1 MHRTKLVVGSYFAIL
16 LAACGGGGGSGPQ
29 GTGKDAGTNPN
40 PMDSSVVGAI
50 DAGDAGSYVL
60 DANTTLPQPEDS
72 GGPVCLTE
80 CAADD
85 CGKVPN
91 GCREF
96 LECGDCETGQ
106 VCGAGGPNKCG
117 FPPPNECV
125 PKSPTDAC
133 DGKCGWVSDGCSDVI
148 QCTSDNGGASCTV
161 GQLCEN
167 AVCTDPTPQCTPATC
182 EQKNH
187 LCGLDSDGCED
198 VIDCG
203 PCGNQEKCNYDESG
217 NTCVPD
223 VPVVCTPTPD
233 TTACAGTCGIVGD
246 GCGEQIDCEANLATR
261 CPDGE
266 TCGGGLLPG
275 ACGAGETCTPIAV
288 TQACQGKCGSQSNGC
303 GEAYECT
310 SENGGQTCDVANG
323 ESCGGGLVPNQCGKA
338 PCTPRTQLEACP
350 GNANGASCGEQPD
363 NCDGLI
369 DCGGC
374 HQGEQC
380 GLFEPSICGTLPVC
394 QPVAPETAC
403 MGKCGSVS
411 DGCGGL
417 YQCAIG
423 NGGVTCTGEEY
434 CGANSMPNRCGIPP
448 SSCVPRDCEE
458 LGHTCGF
465 ASDGCGHV
473 LNCWPE
479 CDGVSGNCTGSCG
492 NASACLAD
500 SGTGEQ
506 SCISGGPTCTG
517 SLCSTVPSSC
527 AGNSPT
533 TLTGTV
539 RTPGRAGDIDQ
550 LPVPNALV
558 YIPAE
563 PGVALPSIFQGVQS
577 NNTASCGRCNDEK
590 LVADGQSV
598 LAAAVTDYKGEFVLQ
613 GRIPVSSAFTL
624 VIKVGKW
631 RRVVQVPSG
640 VSVACE
646 SRALIHEYTRLAA
659 HRTDGL
665 TGTHLPL
672 VAVSTGDVDAMECVL
687 RGIGISE
694 SEFTVPSGTGRVHM
708 YRANGTRM
716 PGPTCTGTYSGGTSC
731 SANSNYGC
739 VNNRSG
745 CSWNNI
751 SVADTTLYASQG
763 AINAYDMVV
772 FDCEG
777 TGHSVRGADP
787 LGRVLSYVNNGGRVF
802 ASHWSYEWLDNNG
815 TLNDA
820 SSWTNSGS
828 ATSATAYVSLPS
840 GNTTRPRA
848 NPVKSLVYRDWL
860 NWQGALT
867 GSTAGMLNNLA
878 TPQLQI
884 VDPRDVAGGTAGAS
898 TDEWMY
904 RDSNG
909 AKIQQL
915 SFNTP
920 YGAADDQ
927 ICGRV
932 AFTAFHVATNDS
944 NTTLSTSGLYF
955 PRECRSGALTPQEK
969 TLAFMLFDLGAC
981 VSTGDPPQPPEC
993 EEKTVG
999 DLCPNPN
1006 DACGFIADGCGGVVD
1021 CAGCAAGFYC
1031 DGNLCRPQQCTPAS
1045 CASLGYTCGSWPDG
1059 CGGIALNS
1067 QAQAGCGECTGGQVC
1082 GLNSPG
1088 ICGGCVRIPEA
1099 TQCPANSC
1107 GVVSD
1112 GCGGTYNCGLCPSG
1126 FCGGSGPNR
1135 CGENM
1140 CTALTQSQ
1148 ACAMAMPPKNC
1159 GLVADGCGGTVN
1171 CGTCTQP
1178 DTCGGGGA
1186 PNVCGHPMCTPK
1198 TLQQACSGLSC
1209 GWVSDG
1215 CGGAINCGT
1224 CSNGGVCGGAGPN
1237 QCGGQCTPT
1246 TCDAAGAECGNIA
1259 NRCGGLLSCGQ
1270 CPPGETCGAAGPN
1283 QCGPGQSCTPRTCQ
1297 AANATC
1303 GLIGDGCGDAIDCGT
1318 CTSPL
1323 TCGGAGTPN
1332 QCGQGT
1338 TGCNKLTCNAQ
1349 QVECGAAS
1357 DGCGGLLDCGAC
1369 ASGFFCSDGECESA
1383 LN

>member
-1 MHRTKLVVGSYFAIL
+1 MQRTKLVVGSYFAIL
-16 LAACGGGGGSGPQ
+16 LAACGGGSGGSGPQ
-29 GTGKDAGTNPN
+29 RMDNDAGSNPN
-40 PMDSSVVGAI
+40 RMDGSVTMI
-50 DAGDAGSYVL
+50 DAGDAGSFVL
-60 DANTTLPQPEDS
+60 DANTTLPQPEDA
-72 GGPVCLTE
+72 GGTVCLTE
-80 CAADD
+80 CAEDD

-96 LECGDCETGQ
+96 LECGDCDNGQ

-117 FPPPNECV
+117 FPPPDECV
-125 PKSPTDAC
+125 PQSPSDAC
-133 DGKCGWVSDGCSDVI
+133 SGKCGWVSDGCSDVI
-148 QCTSDNGGASCTV
+148 QCTSDNGGVVCGV
-161 GQLCEN
+161 GQLCEDG
-167 AVCTDPTPQCTPATC
+167 ACTTPIPQCTPITC
-182 EQKNH
+182 EQTSH
-187 LCGLDSDGCED
+187 ECGVANDGCED

-203 PCGNQEKCNYDESG
+203 ACPVGETCNYDG
-217 NTCVPD
+217 ANNTCVMD
-223 VPVVCTPTPD
+223 MPVTCTPLPAA
-233 TTACAGTCGIVGD
+233 TACNGTCGTVGD
-246 GCGEQIDCEANLATR
+246 GCGDQIDCEASAETR

-266 TCGGGLLPG
+266 TCGGGLQAG
-275 ACGAGETCTPIAV
+275 VCGSGETCTPIPV
-288 TQACQGKCGSQSNGC
+288 SQACGGKCGSQSDGC
-303 GEAYECT
+303 GATYQCT
-310 SENGGQTCDVANG
+310 SENGGQTCNVAGG
-323 ESCGGGLVPNQCGKA
+323 ESCGGGGVPNQCGKA
-338 PCTPRTQLEACP
+338 PCVARTRAEACP
-350 GNANGASCGEQPD
+350 GSANGASCGEQPD
-363 NCDGLI
+363 GCDGVI

-374 HQGEQC
+374 FQGQQC
-380 GLFEPSICGTLPVC
+380 GLNEPSICGVIPVC
-394 QPVAPETAC
+394 QPTPVETAC
-403 MGKCGSVS
+403 AGKCGSVS
-411 DGCGGL
+411 NDCGGVYL
-417 YQCAIG
+417 CTSN
-423 NGGVTCTGEEY
+423 NGGVACTGEEY
-434 CGANSMPNRCGIPP
+434 CGANSMPNHCGIPP
-448 SSCVPRDCEE
+448 ASCMPRTCAE
-458 LGHTCGF
+458 LGHTCGL

-473 LNCWPE
+473 LNCWAE
-479 CDGVSGNCTGSCG
+479 CNGNSNCTGSCG
-492 NASACLAD
+492 DASACLAD
-500 SGTGEQ
+500 SGTGAQ
-506 SCISGGPTCTG
+506 SCISGGPACTG

-527 AGNSPT
+527 GNSPT

-539 RTPGRAGDIDQ
+539 RTPGRAGIDQ

-563 PGVALPSIFQGVQS
+563 PGVALPSIFQGVQTGV
-577 NNTASCGRCNDEK
+577 TASCGRCNDEK

-598 LAAAVTDYKGEFVLQ
+598 LAAAVTDFKGDFVLQ
-613 GRIPVSSAFTL
+613 GRIPVNNAFTL
-624 VIKVGKW
+624 VVKVGKW
-631 RRVVQVPSG
+631 RRVIQVPAG
-640 VSVACE
+640 VSAACE
-646 SRALIHEYTRLAA
+646 TRTLIDDYTRLAA
-659 HRTDGL
+659 NRTDGL
-665 TGTHLPL
+665 SGTHLPL
-672 VAVSTGDVDAMECVL
+672 IAVSTGDVDAMECVL

-694 SEFTVPSGTGRVHM
+694 SEFTVPSSTGRIHM

-716 PGPTCTGTYSGGTSC
+716 PGPTCTGTYNSGISC
-731 SANSNYGC
+731 AASSNYGC

-751 SVADTTLYASQG
+751 SVADTTLYASQD

-777 TGHSVRGADP
+777 TGHSIRGADP
-787 LGRVLSYVNNGGRVF
+787 LARVLSYVNNGGRVF

-815 TLNDA
+815 TLNNA
-820 SSWTNSGS
+820 SSWTNTGS
-828 ATSATAYVSLPS
+828 ATSATAYVSLPT
-840 GNTTRPRA
+840 GNTMRPRA

-867 GSTAGMLNNLA
+867 GSTAGVLNNLA

-884 VDPRDVAGGTAGAS
+884 VDPRDVAGGTAGPS

-904 RDSNG
+904 RDSSG

-944 NTTLSTSGLYF
+944 GTTLATNNLYF

-993 EEKTVG
+993 EEKTTG
-999 DLCPNPN
+999 DVCPNVN
-1006 DACGFIADGCGGVVD
+1006 DACGFISDGCGGVVD

-1045 CASLGYTCGSWPDG
+1045 CASLGYTCDAWPDG

-1067 QAQAGCGECTGGQVC
+1067 QAQEGCGACTGGQVC

-1088 ICGGCVRIPEA
+1088 LCGGCVRIPQS

-1112 GCGGTYNCGLCPSG
+1112 GCGSTYNCGLCPSG
-1126 FCGGSGPNR
+1126 FCGGAGPNR
-1135 CGENM
+1135 CGESM
-1140 CTALTQSQ
+1140 CTPLTQNQ
-1148 ACAMAMPPKNC
+1148 ACAMATPPKNC
-1159 GLVADGCGGTVN
+1159 GLVADGCGGTIN

-1186 PNVCGHPMCTPK
+1186 PNVCGRPMCTPK

-1215 CGGAINCGT
+1215 CGGAVNCGT

-1246 TCDAAGAECGNIA
+1246 TCSAAGAECGNIA
-1259 NRCGGLLSCGQ
+1259 NRCGALLNCGQ
-1270 CPPGETCGAAGPN
+1270 CPPGQTCGAAGPN
-1283 QCGPGQSCTPRTCQ
+1283 KCGPGQSCTPRTCQ

-1303 GLIGDGCGDAIDCGT
+1303 GLIGDGCGNAIDCGT
-1318 CTSPL
+1318 CTSPQ

-1332 QCGQGT
+1332 QCGTGT

-1369 ASGFFCSDGECESA
+1369 ASGSFCSDGECESA